1 MIINLRDFY
10 LPLLFISVLL
20 GFQVAFYFLYQFNK
34 VRKEKLELNKN
45 LLAYSAIFGI
55 GLTGYLIRII
65 NLYFIK
71 DINLDLFN
79 FLTKI
84 TFLFLFLS
92 LMSYLLLTS
101 FKSFKGIINIRLNK
115 ILASYLIIPIILNF
129 IFETNSIIFML
140 ITLITLA
147 TIFIYVLILQFKLIR
162 FSTGDVKRRLHKI
175 LFGFFL
181 CIIQLFIGGYMP
193 SYILLEDYSP
203 YLQLLASSIFI
214 SGLMIVVLGLY
225 KFPAFLELD
234 WKDNILQLFIIDK
247 RNYKLVYKFDFGKIQ
262 SDQGELINEASKIE
276 KTDTL
281 VSRGIFGI
289 DEIISTITKT
299 DKQTI
304 EKIQQGDFLILLEY
318 GTQPITFVIFCLLI
332 KKDTNSSRYILRTIK
347 DKFQLLYKSILLN
360 IEAIGGI
367 QQEIFI
373 SFDKIMKQLI
383 K

>member
-1 MIINLRDFY
+1 MNTEQNSW
-10 LPLLFISVLL
+10 LP
-20 GFQVAFYFLYQFNK
+20 
-34 VRKEKLELNKN
+34 
-45 LLAYSAIFGI
+45 
-55 GLTGYLIRII
+55 
-65 NLYFIK
+65 
-71 DINLDLFN
+71 
-79 FLTKI
+79 
-84 TFLFLFLS
+84 
-92 LMSYLLLTS
+92 
-101 FKSFKGIINIRLNK
+101 
-115 ILASYLIIPIILNF
+115 
-129 IFETNSIIFML
+129 
-140 ITLITLA
+140 
-147 TIFIYVLILQFKLIR
+147 
-162 FSTGDVKRRLHKI
+162 DV
-175 LFGFFL
+175 
-181 CIIQLFIGGYMP
+181 
-193 SYILLEDYSP
+193 
-203 YLQLLASSIFI
+203 
-214 SGLMIVVLGLY
+214 
-225 KFPAFLELD
+225 LELD